1 MAAEVGENGKPTVPQ
16 SRKLTAILAADIAGY
31 SALMGTNEARTVADL
46 KSHQAVV
53 FPMVAEFEGR
63 IIDTAGDGIF
73 AEFASVV
80 KAVECALA
88 IQKTMAERNAAVEP
102 ERRMRFRIGINFG
115 DVIVEESRIFG
126 DGVNVAARVE
136 KVADPG
142 GICVSARVQEETTGR
157 LNIRFEDLG
166 EHQLKNITRPQRLFR
181 VLTDLPTATKANVD
195 AETTLAFGHPR
206 RLARLLDRLHTAYRL
221 RARNG
226 SSTTVATSHLWQ
238 LIGFPLLIIIVA
250 HHLIVNSF
258 SLNTLYLRI
267 ASILIPLPF
276 GIVLGWR
283 TRVRSSFALAIGAIL
298 GVLGTAAMTTSEGL
312 NSGEPIMPSTIEEW
326 RENFEYA
333 VTIALAF
340 FVGSLIGSVISA
352 LGSKNRIQ
360 S

>member
-1 MAAEVGENGKPTVPQ
+1 
-16 SRKLTAILAADIAGY
+16 
-31 SALMGTNEARTVADL
+31 
-46 KSHQAVV
+46 
-53 FPMVAEFEGR
+53 
-63 IIDTAGDGIF
+63 
-73 AEFASVV
+73 
-80 KAVECALA
+80 
-88 IQKTMAERNAAVEP
+88 
-102 ERRMRFRIGINFG
+102 MRFRIGINFG

-142 GICVSARVQEETTGR
+142 GICVSARVQEETAGR

-226 SSTTVATSHLWQ
+226 SSTTVGTSHVWQ

-267 ASILIPLPF
+267 ARILIPLPF

-340 FVGSLIGSVISA
+340 FVGNLIGSVISA

>member
-1 MAAEVGENGKPTVPQ
+1 LPRENGKPTVPQ

-31 SALMGTNEARTVADL
+31 SALMGRNEARTVADL
-46 KSHQAVV
+46 KGHQVV
-53 FPMVAEFEGR
+53 VLPMVAEFEGR

-102 ERRMRFRIGINFG
+102 ERRMHFRIGINFG
-115 DVIVEESRIFG
+115 DVIADESRIFG
-126 DGVNVAARVE
+126 DGVNVAARIE
-136 KVADPG
+136 KMADPG
-142 GICVSARVQEETTGR
+142 GICVSARVQEEAAGR

-166 EHQLKNITRPQRLFR
+166 EHQLRNIRRPQRLFR
-181 VLTDLPTATKANVD
+181 VLTGLPTATTANEV
-195 AETTLAFGHPR
+195 AETSLAFGHPR
-206 RLARLLDRLHTAYRL
+206 SLASLLDRLHVAYKL
-221 RARNG
+221 WARDG
-226 SSTTVATSHLWQ
+226 FSTSAWTSHAWQ
-238 LIGFPLLIIIVA
+238 FIGFPLLMIIVA

-283 TRVRSSFALAIGAIL
+283 ARPRSSFALAVGAIL
-298 GVLGTAAMTTSEGL
+298 GVLATTAMTTSEGL

-340 FVGSLIGSVISA
+340 FVGSLIGSVVFA
-352 LGSKNRIQ
+352 LGSKNRMR